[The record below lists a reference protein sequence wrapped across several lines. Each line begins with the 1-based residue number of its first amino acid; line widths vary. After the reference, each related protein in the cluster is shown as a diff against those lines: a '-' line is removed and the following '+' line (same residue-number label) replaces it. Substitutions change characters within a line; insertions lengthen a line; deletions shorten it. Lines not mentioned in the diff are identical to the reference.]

1 MLAVW
6 GTLARLGQRLKAS
19 LGQVLALL
27 VQAIRRAG
35 RLAPTME
42 AKGFG
47 TAKRTWI
54 RTATFSWRDALV
66 LGTGVLLGTAAM
78 TAAVLAGT
86 YNLVWTWRIPFRTGR

>member
-1 MLAVW
+1 M
-6 GTLARLGQRLKAS
+6 GQRIKAT

-35 RLAPTME
+35 RLATTME

-54 RTATFSWRDALV
+54 RTATFTWRDGMV
-66 LGTGVLLGTAAM
+66 LATGILFGTAAM
-78 TAAVLAGT
+78 AAAVLAGT
-86 YNLVWTWRIPFRTGR
+86 YNLVWS